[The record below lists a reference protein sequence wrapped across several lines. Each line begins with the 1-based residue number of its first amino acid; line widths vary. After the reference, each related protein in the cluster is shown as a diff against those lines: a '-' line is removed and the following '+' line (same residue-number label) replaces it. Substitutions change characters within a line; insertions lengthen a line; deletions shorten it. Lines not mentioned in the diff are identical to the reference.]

1 MANIKSA
8 KKRIKVIARKTIEN
22 KMVRTRAKTSMKKVL
37 EAVNTSDKGTAAQC
51 LRSAFRDID
60 LAAKKGI
67 YHKNNAARK
76 KARLTKL
83 VNNIQ

>member
-8 KKRIKVIARKTIEN
+8 KKRIKVIARKTMEN
-22 KMVRTRAKTSMKKVL
+22 KIVRTRSRTSMKKVL
-37 EAVNTSDKGTAAQC
+37 KAVSNQDKEAAAIC
-51 LRSAFRDID
+51 LSTAFRDID

-76 KARLTKL
+76 KSRLNKL
-83 VNNIQ
+83 VNKM